1 MKHDSYGFR
10 CLHMSVSESIDK
22 ARIVILNKNKTGGS
36 IGVRTRDDTA
46 VKEEDYIA
54 IDKVVTFSVGEPS

>member
-1 MKHDSYGFR
+1 
-10 CLHMSVSESIDK
+10 MSVSESIDK